1 MPSPAE
7 FRKQLLRITL
17 EFLKISG
24 KCQKFSLKCVTLYVC
39 RRNIHPVTL
48 APETLDEKTD
58 DLGLLLRQAGL
69 VLVAIALAIGL
80 GFGIVRYIQAS
91 DPYIHE
97 VLTLE
102 GDVARGEAIF
112 QMNCAVCHG
121 IAATGEVGPTLV
133 SISGHR
139 TKVSLIKQVI
149 SGQTPP
155 MPQFQPDPQAMAD
168 LLGYLESL

>member
-1 MPSPAE
+1 M
-7 FRKQLLRITL
+7 
-17 EFLKISG
+17 
-24 KCQKFSLKCVTLYVC
+24 YVSATC
-39 RRNIHPVTL
+39 TTVTL
-48 APETLDEKTD
+48 APETLNDQVN
-58 DLGLLLRQAGL
+58 DLGPLIRRAALMLIVVVAVIGVSLGL
-69 VLVAIALAIGL
+69 
-80 GFGIVRYIQAS
+80 VRYIQAS

-97 VLTLE
+97 VLSLE
-102 GDVARGEAIF
+102 GDVGQGEAIF

-121 IAATGEVGPTLV
+121 LAATGEVGPTLV
-133 SISGHR
+133 HVSDHR